1 MKIEINDLYDLNG
14 LSWKHNFKEYK
25 IYTLV
30 DSFSLCVV
38 TYTKFLNRE
47 KTIII
52 ADIKEEDVHELMVF
66 GITIIKS
73 DTYKS
78 WNDRY
83 DSQSKEFKE

>member
-1 MKIEINDLYDLNG
+1 M
-14 LSWKHNFKEYK
+14 WKCKKCGGN
-25 IYTLV
+25 
-30 DSFSLCVV
+30 
-38 TYTKFLNRE
+38 N
-47 KTIII
+47 
-52 ADIKEEDVHELMVF
+52 IKQYNEEDVHELMVF